1 MTFIPP
7 DPAESRSGR
16 EYAAMIRLTERHAT
30 GEARRRWEDGGIPL
44 RPLEAVERISLLAG
58 GTADRADGEPPVDQ
72 EDLAAAL
79 TLAPRARGDLDALEY
94 ALLQMARGRGL
105 TWQQIG
111 YGLGLGSAQAARQ
124 RHDRLAGRVDS

>member
-7 DPAESRSGR
+7 DPAENRAGR

-72 EDLAAAL
+72 EDLTAAL